1 MRVAAIAAQ
10 AVAALSQAPDLG
22 QYRLLTW
29 VASGVGKNL
38 GLVLESTKTESGD
51 RRYSVK
57 G

>member
-1 MRVAAIAAQ
+1 VAAIAAQ